1 MKHLNRAQIRY
12 IEHELYYYEQSKR
25 ELIQL
30 REEITDSGGAIR
42 YDTINVSGGGPGNP
56 TESKVIKLMSS
67 PAIAHLSRTVTAVE
81 TSLDILT
88 DKHRDLFNL
97 KYILRFD
104 AGRIC
109 REMPTSERSYYRM
122 RQELIEMVAHAM
134 GIQSHGR
141 NMAGTTGVDIV

>member
-25 ELIQL
+25 DLAQL
-30 REEITDSGGAIR
+30 REEITESGGAIR
-42 YDTINVSGGGPGNP
+42 YDTVSVQGGGPGKP
-56 TESKVIKLMSS
+56 TEGKVIRLMSS
-67 PAIAHLSRTVTAVE
+67 PEIAHLTRTISAVE

-88 DKHRDLFNL
+88 ERHRDLFNL
-97 KYILRFD
+97 KYKLRFD
-104 AGRIC
+104 ACRIC

-122 RQELIEMVAHAM
+122 RQELIDMVAHAM

-141 NMAGTTGVDIV
+141 NMAGTKGIDIV